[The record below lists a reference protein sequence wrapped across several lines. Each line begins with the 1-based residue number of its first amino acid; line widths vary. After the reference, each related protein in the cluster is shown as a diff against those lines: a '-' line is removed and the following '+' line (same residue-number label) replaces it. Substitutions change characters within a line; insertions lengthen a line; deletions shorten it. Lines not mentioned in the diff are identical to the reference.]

1 MKEGSMQSERPDV
14 VIDPVCGM
22 RVSVDDAEAD
32 GLLVELDGRTWAF
45 CREACRDAFIS
56 EPAGYVAR
64 AMAAPAAAGPA
75 DAGAAPD
82 IDEGFRRWYES
93 CLSDAY
99 PDIKARLDAERAA
112 AAQPPVDEGIC
123 VTAEAAE
130 ASSAPTA

>member
-56 EPAGYVAR
+56 EPAPPTLVRPPTSTRASGAGTRAAR
-64 AMAAPAAAGPA
+64 AA
-75 DAGAAPD
+75 
-82 IDEGFRRWYES
+82 
-93 CLSDAY
+93 
-99 PDIKARLDAERAA
+99 
-112 AAQPPVDEGIC
+112 
-123 VTAEAAE
+123 
-130 ASSAPTA
+130 